1 VKYDERGVRFPS
13 SPQTTPEV
21 VRGQSKKSKQ
31 MEGIK
36 TWLEKNYGKHFTITE
51 KGNDLELEP
60 NHDVLNGCF
69 LRDICKAVEVFGKS
83 MLVKAELKRGIY
95 ILIW

>member
-1 VKYDERGVRFPS
+1 
-13 SPQTTPEV
+13 
-21 VRGQSKKSKQ
+21 
-31 MEGIK
+31 MEEIK
-36 TWLEKNYGKHFTITE
+36 TWLEKNHGKHFTITE

-60 NHDVLNGCF
+60 NNDVLVGCF
-69 LRDICKAVEVFGKS
+69 LGGICKAVEVFGKS